1 MVTAYLLM
9 NVKPGSETKIAEDL
23 VKKKEV
29 KDINI
34 VYGAFDIV
42 MKIRVKTMD
51 KLQKFILDMRKDGS
65 IEQTTTLISTSVK

>member
-23 VKKKEV
+23 VKKNEV
-29 KDINI
+29 EDINI

-42 MKIRVKTMD
+42 MKIKVKNMD
-51 KLQKFILDMRKDGS
+51 ELQKFILNMRKDS
-65 IEQTTTLISTSVK
+65 NIEQTTTLITTSAQ